1 VRGQA
6 SIREAGG
13 RASAWSILAAGLIA
27 LAGCATP
34 AQMAGMVP
42 DEFDAAAARPDSP
55 FRESVSIERVGG
67 GEAPDP
73 MMVYSAV
80 GGGQLAG
87 ALRDALKKFDYLSA
101 DDERARFRL
110 QAFLVD
116 MRRPGV
122 GLTLVATALVRYK
135 LSRASDASVIYDDVL
150 STSATRTV
158 DDAFVG
164 VERARMAV
172 EGAIRANIAEFLA
185 ALRSPA
191 LEEKAR

>member
-1 VRGQA
+1 M
-6 SIREAGG
+6 REQGNFVG
-13 RASAWSILAAGLIA
+13 VCRRLSGWPLLAAGLMA

-42 DEFDAAAARPDSP
+42 DEFDAARAHADSP
-55 FRESVSIERVGG
+55 FRASVTVERVGG

-80 GGGQLAG
+80 GGEQLEG
-87 ALRDALKKFDYLSA
+87 ALREALMKFDYLSA

-122 GLTLVATALVRYK
+122 GLTLTATALVRYK
-135 LSRASDASVIYDDVL
+135 LTRASDGSVIYDDVL
-150 STSATRTV
+150 TASATRTV

-172 EGAIRANIAEFLA
+172 EGAIRTNIAEFLA
-185 ALRSPA
+185 ALRSPE
-191 LEEKAR
+191 LEERAQ

>member
-1 VRGQA
+1 MRERGSRWETDGWA
-6 SIREAGG
+6 SG
-13 RASAWSILAAGLIA
+13 WPVLAAGLIA

-34 AQMAGMVP
+34 AQMGGMIP
-42 DEFDAAAARPDSP
+42 DQFDAAAARPDSP
-55 FRESVSIERVGG
+55 FRTSIAVERVGG

-80 GGGQLAG
+80 GGEQLEG
-87 ALRDALKKFDYLSA
+87 ALRESLKKFDYLSA
-101 DDERARFRL
+101 EDERARFRL

-122 GLTLVATALVRYK
+122 GLTLTATALVRYK
-135 LSRASDASVIYDDVL
+135 LTRASDGNVIYDDVL
-150 STSATRTV
+150 TTSATRTV

-172 EGAIRANIAEFLA
+172 EGAIRASIAEFLA

-191 LEEKAR
+191 LEAKAR